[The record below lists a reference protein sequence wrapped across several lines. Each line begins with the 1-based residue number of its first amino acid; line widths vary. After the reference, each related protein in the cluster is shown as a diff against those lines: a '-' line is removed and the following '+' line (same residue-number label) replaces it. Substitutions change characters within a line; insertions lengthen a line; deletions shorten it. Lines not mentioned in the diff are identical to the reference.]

1 MANRRGKSK
10 ITVDGDCSHEIRRCL
25 FLGREAMTK
34 LGSVLKSTDF
44 SVQCTAAK
52 GQYSQG
58 YGLPSGHIW
67 FWELNCEE
75 GRMPKNWCLWS
86 VVLEK
91 TPESPLDS
99 KEIKSINLKGERPWI
114 FTGRTDAKAEAS
126 VFWSSDEKSQ
136 LTGKVPDA
144 GEDWGQKEEDIRAWH
159 GWMASPM
166 QGTWTW
172 ANFGRWWGT
181 GKPGVP
187 QSIGSQ
193 RVRHDWVTEQQK
205 QLKPNNLRECMWVCF
220 YIYVLYMLIHI
231 MYII

>member
-34 LGSVLKSTDF
+34 LGSVLKSKDF

-58 YGLPSGHIW
+58 YGLPSGHVL
-67 FWELNCEE
+67 WELDLKE
-75 GRMPKNWCLWS
+75 GRRPKNWCLGT

-144 GEDWGQKEEDIRAWH
+144 GKDWGQKEKRVSEDEIAGQHHQCNERELGQTPRDGGGH
-159 GWMASPM
+159 GTLVCCSPCSRKELDM
-166 QGTWTW
+166 
-172 ANFGRWWGT
+172 
-181 GKPGVP
+181 
-187 QSIGSQ
+187 
-193 RVRHDWVTEQQK
+193 TER
-205 QLKPNNLRECMWVCF
+205 LNNNNN
-220 YIYVLYMLIHI
+220 
-231 MYII
+231 